1 MEENMP
7 RYHSYNWPDSDHI
20 WHYEHEWAME
30 VGLRRYGMH
39 QNKYELMLADPELEV
54 LQQMVRVGRQM
65 DEMGGFIFA
74 ATSVEEYIHDCYYP
88 RQMAEEYEV
97 FAAEAQLATALPLDV
112 ANGERLPSPLP
123 WRPPTPFPTLSEIQE
138 YMQDNDNYLTKLDG
152 NYAGLNG
159 SSSSYVS

>member
-1 MEENMP
+1 MQTVNITMEENMP

-20 WHYEHEWAME
+20 WHYEDEWAQE

-39 QNKYELMLADPELEV
+39 QNEYELMLADPELGDLTTYAVEELKRKAVEV

-74 ATSVEEYIHDCYYP
+74 ASSVEEYIHDCYYP
-88 RQMAEEYEV
+88 RQVREEYEV

-112 ANGERLPSPLP
+112 ASSAMETTYS
-123 WRPPTPFPTLSEIQE
+123 LS
-138 YMQDNDNYLTKLDG
+138 Y
-152 NYAGLNG
+152 
-159 SSSSYVS
+159 SV